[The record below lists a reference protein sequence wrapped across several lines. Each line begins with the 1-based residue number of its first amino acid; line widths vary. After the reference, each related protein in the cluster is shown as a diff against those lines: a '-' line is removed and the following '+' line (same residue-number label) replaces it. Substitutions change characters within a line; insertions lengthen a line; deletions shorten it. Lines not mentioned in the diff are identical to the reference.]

1 MAYSKRI
8 PPIKIKLSINEFNIL
23 VETLTNMMDCGNESI
38 SKKSEKM
45 KDKLLRYSVPIIEE
59 NVDTIVDIRCYP
71 NEMVDLFYILF
82 YGIADIVEDVKT
94 NYFDVL
100 MKVRE
105 KISNEKA
112 NNE

>member
-1 MAYSKRI
+1 MPYSKRI
-8 PPIKIKLSINEFNIL
+8 PPIKIKLSIYEFNVL
-23 VETLTNMMDCGNESI
+23 VEMLTNMIDYENESI

-45 KDKLLRYSVPIIEE
+45 KDKLLRYSVPIIENE
-59 NVDTIVDIRCYP
+59 DTIVDIRCYP
-71 NEMVDLFYILF
+71 NEIVDLFYILF
-82 YGIADIVEDVKT
+82 YGAGDGMEVET